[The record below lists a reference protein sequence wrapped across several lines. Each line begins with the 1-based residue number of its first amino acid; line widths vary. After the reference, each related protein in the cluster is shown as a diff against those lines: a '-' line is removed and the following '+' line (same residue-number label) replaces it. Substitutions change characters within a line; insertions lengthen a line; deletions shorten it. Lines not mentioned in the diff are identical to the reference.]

1 MSYRKGM
8 AIVMC
13 AWSATAT
20 ARAGD
25 GPGDRHVSG
34 PSPLHRIAPVGGLS
48 PDGRGLLH
56 WWEPDCFPRPC
67 GPDDYCRKPFPRF
80 CWRPAPLSSM
90 SRSTQPM
97 AHFGQRSWADGN

>member
-1 MSYRKGM
+1 MSYRKGF
-8 AIVMC
+8 AVVVC
-13 AWSATAT
+13 AWSASTA

-25 GPGDRHVSG
+25 APPPG

-56 WWEPDCFPRPC
+56 WWEPACFPRPC

-80 CWRPAPLSSM
+80 CWGPAALTSTSRP
-90 SRSTQPM
+90 TQPVPPRPWGG
-97 AHFGQRSWADGN
+97 H